1 MRARLARL
9 RGSEDGYTLSEMLT
23 VIVVLAFIGAAFAAL
38 FSSVVNHSATVSD
51 SITFQTETRATL
63 DRFASDFRQAYNGD
77 PTFLNPSSP
86 VENVTAGTQVT
97 FTTPDRQ
104 NPLRLRRVSYRISGG
119 QLQRADV
126 FSTDTDGWPWVWPGG
141 GAVGPY
147 RTLVTNITTASPFTF
162 YDASGNTTTAANAVR
177 AVQLDFTVRTN
188 RGRSTRFIERVTV
201 RSKI

>member
-1 MRARLARL
+1 VRARIARL
-9 RGSEDGYTLSEMLT
+9 WVCERGFSLSEMLT

-51 SITFQTETRATL
+51 SITLQTEARGAL

-77 PTFLNPSSP
+77 PAFNPSSP
-86 VENVTAGTQVT
+86 VESLTAGTAIQ

-119 QLQRADV
+119 VLQRADV
-126 FSTDTDGWPWVWPGG
+126 FTTDTDGWPWVWAGG
-141 GAVGPY
+141 GVVGTY
-147 RTLVTNITTASPFTF
+147 RNLVGNITTAAPFTF
-162 YDASGNTTTAANAVR
+162 YDANGSTTTTASAVTG
-177 AVQLDFTVRTN
+177 VTLDFVVRTN

-201 RSKI
+201 RSDI